1 MLAISFFTLL
11 LLSVPVAFV
20 LAITALLFIYTSDNT
35 VLLSSYPLQ
44 FFGGLENY
52 GLLALPLF
60 ILLGECMHEGG
71 IARRLMAA
79 AAACIGSVR
88 GGLAYINLLANMMLA
103 SILGSTVA
111 QVTIMARIAVPQ
123 MQQAGYRKDTA
134 ITITAL
140 GGLLAPI
147 MPPSM
152 LFIIYGVIAQIS
164 IGDLFLAGIVPG
176 LLLSLAF
183 LAIIG
188 VLAKK
193 HQYPYTEHQNSKQRC
208 KALFQSLPAVMIP
221 IIIIGCILGGI
232 ATPTEAAAIACI
244 VSILV
249 GKYIYKELHFAF
261 IGPALIRAAQNAAVV
276 LLLIAASHV
285 FGWVI
290 TFENLPAQFADWIQQ
305 VTSSPPVFLFLVVLA
320 LLIMGMVMDPIP
332 IIILV
337 VPVLLPVA
345 MDHYGI
351 NPFHFG
357 VVLCLSLVLGLLTP
371 PIGSALFV
379 ASSLSGIKAERI
391 ARLALPYLFAAL
403 AVIALLVLLPA
414 LSLVFI
420 PSP

>member
-1 MLAISFFTLL
+1 MVAASFFVLL
-11 LLSVPVAFV
+11 LLSVPIAFV
-20 LAITALLFIYTSDNT
+20 LAITALVYIYASEHT

-79 AAACIGSVR
+79 AAALIGSVK
-88 GGLAYINLLANMMLA
+88 GGLAYINLLANMMMA

-111 QVTIMARIAVPQ
+111 QVTIMTRIAVPE
-123 MQQAGYRKDTA
+123 MEKAGYPKDVS

-147 MPPSM
+147 IPPSM

-164 IGDLFLAGIVPG
+164 IGDLFLAGIIPG

-188 VLAKK
+188 WLARKNN
-193 HQYPYTEHQNSKQRC
+193 YPYTQRQTSHQRLH
-208 KALFQSLPAVMIP
+208 ALLHSLPSVMIP

-232 ATPTEAAAIACI
+232 ATPTEAAVIACLA
-244 VSILV
+244 SILI
-249 GKYIYKELHFAF
+249 GKFIYKELSFSF
-261 IGPALIRAAQNAAVV
+261 IGPALVRAAQNCAIV
-276 LLLIAASHV
+276 LLLIAASQV

-290 TFENLPAQFADWIQQ
+290 TFENLPMLFSDWVQQ
-305 VTSSPPVFLFLVVLA
+305 VAQSPTTFLFLIVAA
-320 LLIMGMVMDPIP
+320 LLLIGMVMDPIP
-332 IIILV
+332 VIILV

-345 MDHYGI
+345 TNIYHID
-351 NPFHFG
+351 PFHFG

-379 ASSLSGIKAERI
+379 ASSLSGVKAERI
-391 ARLALPYLFAAL
+391 AVLSIPYLLAAI
-403 AVIALLVLLPA
+403 AVIALIVLFPA
-414 LSLVFI
+414 LTLFFI
-420 PSP
+420 HCK

>member
-1 MLAISFFTLL
+1 MVAASFFVLL
-11 LLSVPVAFV
+11 LLSVPIAFV
-20 LAITALLFIYTSDNT
+20 LAITALVYIYASEHT

-79 AAACIGSVR
+79 AAALIGSVK
-88 GGLAYINLLANMMLA
+88 GGLAYINLLANMMMA

-111 QVTIMARIAVPQ
+111 QVTIMTRIAVPE
-123 MQQAGYRKDTA
+123 MEKAGYPKDVS

-147 MPPSM
+147 IPPSM

-164 IGDLFLAGIVPG
+164 IGDLFLAGIIPG

-188 VLAKK
+188 WLARKNNYPCTQRQTS
-193 HQYPYTEHQNSKQRC
+193 HQRLH
-208 KALFQSLPAVMIP
+208 ALLHSLPSVMIP

-232 ATPTEAAAIACI
+232 ATPTEAAVIACLA
-244 VSILV
+244 SILI
-249 GKYIYKELHFAF
+249 GKFVYKELSFSF
-261 IGPALIRAAQNAAVV
+261 IGPALVRAAQNCAIV
-276 LLLIAASHV
+276 LLLIAASQV

-290 TFENLPAQFADWIQQ
+290 TFENLPMLFSDWVQQ
-305 VTSSPPVFLFLVVLA
+305 VAQSPTTFLFLIVAA
-320 LLIMGMVMDPIP
+320 LLLIGMVMDPIP
-332 IIILV
+332 VIILV

-345 MDHYGI
+345 TNIYHID
-351 NPFHFG
+351 PFHFG

-379 ASSLSGIKAERI
+379 ASSLSGVKAERI
-391 ARLALPYLFAAL
+391 AVLSIPYLLAAI
-403 AVIALLVLLPA
+403 AVIALIVLFPA
-414 LSLVFI
+414 LTLFFI
-420 PSP
+420 H

>member
-1 MLAISFFTLL
+1 MVAASFFVLL
-11 LLSVPVAFV
+11 LLSVPIAFV
-20 LAITALLFIYTSDNT
+20 LAITALVYIYASEHT

-79 AAACIGSVR
+79 AAALIGSVK
-88 GGLAYINLLANMMLA
+88 GGLAYINLLANMMMA

-111 QVTIMARIAVPQ
+111 QVTIMTRIAVPE
-123 MQQAGYRKDTA
+123 MEKAGYPKDVS

-147 MPPSM
+147 IPPSM

-164 IGDLFLAGIVPG
+164 IGDLFLAGIIPG

-188 VLAKK
+188 LLARKNN
-193 HQYPYTEHQNSKQRC
+193 YPYTQRQTSHQRLH
-208 KALFQSLPAVMIP
+208 ALLHSLPSVMIP

-232 ATPTEAAAIACI
+232 ATPTEAAVIACLA
-244 VSILV
+244 SILI
-249 GKYIYKELHFAF
+249 GKFIYKELSFSF
-261 IGPALIRAAQNAAVV
+261 IGPALVRAAQNCAIV
-276 LLLIAASHV
+276 LLLIAASQV

-290 TFENLPAQFADWIQQ
+290 TFENLPMLFSDWVQQ
-305 VTSSPPVFLFLVVLA
+305 VAQSPTTFLFLIVAA
-320 LLIMGMVMDPIP
+320 LLLIGMVMDPIP
-332 IIILV
+332 VIILV

-345 MDHYGI
+345 TNIYHID
-351 NPFHFG
+351 PFHFG

-379 ASSLSGIKAERI
+379 ASSLSGVKAERI
-391 ARLALPYLFAAL
+391 AVLSIPYLLAAI
-403 AVIALLVLLPA
+403 AVIALIVLFPA
-414 LSLVFI
+414 LTLFFI
-420 PSP
+420 H

>member
-1 MLAISFFTLL
+1 MVAASFFVLL
-11 LLSVPVAFV
+11 LLSVPIAFV
-20 LAITALLFIYTSDNT
+20 LAITALVYIYASEHT

-79 AAACIGSVR
+79 AAALIGSVK
-88 GGLAYINLLANMMLA
+88 GGLAYINLLANMMMA

-111 QVTIMARIAVPQ
+111 QVTIMTRIAVPE
-123 MQQAGYRKDTA
+123 MEKAGYPKDVS

-147 MPPSM
+147 IPPSM

-164 IGDLFLAGIVPG
+164 IGDLFLAGIIPG

-188 VLAKK
+188 WLARKNN
-193 HQYPYTEHQNSKQRC
+193 YPYTQRQTSHQRLH
-208 KALFQSLPAVMIP
+208 ALLHSLPSVMIP

-232 ATPTEAAAIACI
+232 ATPTEAAVIACLA
-244 VSILV
+244 SILI
-249 GKYIYKELHFAF
+249 GKFVYKELSFSF
-261 IGPALIRAAQNAAVV
+261 IGPALVRAAQNCAIV
-276 LLLIAASHV
+276 LLLIAASQV

-290 TFENLPAQFADWIQQ
+290 TFENLPMLFSDWVQQ
-305 VTSSPPVFLFLVVLA
+305 VAQSPTTFLFLIVAA
-320 LLIMGMVMDPIP
+320 LLLIGMVMDPIP
-332 IIILV
+332 VIILV

-345 MDHYGI
+345 TNIYHID
-351 NPFHFG
+351 PFHFG

-379 ASSLSGIKAERI
+379 ASSLSGVKAERI
-391 ARLALPYLFAAL
+391 AVLSIPYLLATI
-403 AVIALLVLLPA
+403 AVIALIVLFPA
-414 LSLVFI
+414 LTLFFI
-420 PSP
+420 H

>member
-1 MLAISFFTLL
+1 MVAASFFVLL
-11 LLSVPVAFV
+11 LLSVPIAFV
-20 LAITALLFIYTSDNT
+20 LAITALVYIYASEHT

-79 AAACIGSVR
+79 AAALIGSVK
-88 GGLAYINLLANMMLA
+88 GGLAYINLLANMMMA

-111 QVTIMARIAVPQ
+111 QVTIMTRIAVPE
-123 MQQAGYRKDTA
+123 MEKAGYPKDVS

-147 MPPSM
+147 IPPSM

-164 IGDLFLAGIVPG
+164 IGDLFLAGIIPG

-188 VLAKK
+188 WLARKNN
-193 HQYPYTEHQNSKQRC
+193 YPYTQRQTSHQRLH
-208 KALFQSLPAVMIP
+208 ALLHSLPSVMIP

-232 ATPTEAAAIACI
+232 ATPTEAAVIACLA
-244 VSILV
+244 SILI
-249 GKYIYKELHFAF
+249 GKFVYKELSFSF
-261 IGPALIRAAQNAAVV
+261 IGPALVRAAQNCAIV
-276 LLLIAASHV
+276 LLLIAASQV

-290 TFENLPAQFADWIQQ
+290 TFENLPMLFSDWVQQ
-305 VTSSPPVFLFLVVLA
+305 VAQSPTTFLFLIVAA
-320 LLIMGMVMDPIP
+320 LLLIGMVMDPIP
-332 IIILV
+332 VIILV

-345 MDHYGI
+345 TNIYHID
-351 NPFHFG
+351 PFHFG

-379 ASSLSGIKAERI
+379 ASSLSGVKAERI
-391 ARLALPYLFAAL
+391 AMLSIPYLLAAI
-403 AVIALLVLLPA
+403 AVIALIVLFPA
-414 LSLVFI
+414 LTLFFI
-420 PSP
+420 H

>member
-1 MLAISFFTLL
+1 MVAASFFVLL
-11 LLSVPVAFV
+11 LLSVPIAFV
-20 LAITALLFIYTSDNT
+20 LAITALVYIYASEHT

-79 AAACIGSVR
+79 AAALIGSVK
-88 GGLAYINLLANMMLA
+88 GGLAYINLLANMMMA
-103 SILGSTVA
+103 STLGSTVA
-111 QVTIMARIAVPQ
+111 QVTIMTRIAVPE
-123 MQQAGYRKDTA
+123 MEKAGYPKDVS

-147 MPPSM
+147 IPPSM

-164 IGDLFLAGIVPG
+164 IGDLFLAGIIPG

-188 VLAKK
+188 LLARKNN
-193 HQYPYTEHQNSKQRC
+193 YPYTQRQTSHQRLH
-208 KALFQSLPAVMIP
+208 ALLHSLPSVMIP

-232 ATPTEAAAIACI
+232 ATPTEAAVIACLA
-244 VSILV
+244 SILI
-249 GKYIYKELHFAF
+249 GKFVYKELSFSF
-261 IGPALIRAAQNAAVV
+261 IGPALVRAAQNCAIV
-276 LLLIAASHV
+276 LLLIAASQV

-290 TFENLPAQFADWIQQ
+290 TFENLPMLFSDWVQQ
-305 VTSSPPVFLFLVVLA
+305 VAQSPTTFLFLIVAA
-320 LLIMGMVMDPIP
+320 LLLIGMVMDPIP
-332 IIILV
+332 VIILV

-345 MDHYGI
+345 TNIYHID
-351 NPFHFG
+351 PFHFG

-379 ASSLSGIKAERI
+379 ASSLSGVKAERI
-391 ARLALPYLFAAL
+391 AVLSIPYLLAAI
-403 AVIALLVLLPA
+403 AVIALIVLFPA
-414 LSLVFI
+414 LTLFFI
-420 PSP
+420 H

>member
-1 MLAISFFTLL
+1 MVAASFFVLL
-11 LLSVPVAFV
+11 LLSVPIAFV
-20 LAITALLFIYTSDNT
+20 LAITALVYIYASEHT

-79 AAACIGSVR
+79 AAALIGSVK
-88 GGLAYINLLANMMLA
+88 GGLAYINLLANMMMA

-111 QVTIMARIAVPQ
+111 QVTIMTRIAVPE
-123 MQQAGYRKDTA
+123 MEKAGYPKDVS

-147 MPPSM
+147 IPPSM

-164 IGDLFLAGIVPG
+164 IGDLFLAGIIPG

-188 VLAKK
+188 WLARKNN
-193 HQYPYTEHQNSKQRC
+193 YPYTQRQTSHQRLH
-208 KALFQSLPAVMIP
+208 ALLHSLPSVMIP

-232 ATPTEAAAIACI
+232 ATPTEAAVIACLA
-244 VSILV
+244 SILI
-249 GKYIYKELHFAF
+249 GKFIYKELSFSF
-261 IGPALIRAAQNAAVV
+261 IGPALVRAAQNCAIV
-276 LLLIAASHV
+276 LLLIAASQV

-290 TFENLPAQFADWIQQ
+290 TFENLPMLFSDWVQQ
-305 VTSSPPVFLFLVVLA
+305 VAQSPTTFLFLIVAA
-320 LLIMGMVMDPIP
+320 LLLIGMVMDPIP
-332 IIILV
+332 VIILV

-345 MDHYGI
+345 TNIYHID
-351 NPFHFG
+351 PFHFG

-379 ASSLSGIKAERI
+379 ASSLSGVKAERI
-391 ARLALPYLFAAL
+391 AVLSIPYLLAAI
-403 AVIALLVLLPA
+403 AVIALIVLFPA
-414 LSLVFI
+414 LTLFFI
-420 PSP
+420 H

>member
-1 MLAISFFTLL
+1 MVAASFFVLL
-11 LLSVPVAFV
+11 LLSVPIAFV
-20 LAITALLFIYTSDNT
+20 LAITALVYIYASEHT

-79 AAACIGSVR
+79 AAALIGSVK
-88 GGLAYINLLANMMLA
+88 GGLAYINLLANMMMA

-111 QVTIMARIAVPQ
+111 QVTIMTRIAVPE
-123 MQQAGYRKDTA
+123 MEKAGYPKDVS

-147 MPPSM
+147 IPPSM

-164 IGDLFLAGIVPG
+164 IGDLFLAGIIPG

-188 VLAKK
+188 WLARKNN
-193 HQYPYTEHQNSKQRC
+193 YPYTQRQTSHQRLH
-208 KALFQSLPAVMIP
+208 ALLHSLPSVMIP

-232 ATPTEAAAIACI
+232 ATPTEAAVIACLA
-244 VSILV
+244 SILI
-249 GKYIYKELHFAF
+249 GKFIYKELSFSF
-261 IGPALIRAAQNAAVV
+261 IGPALVRAAQNCAIV
-276 LLLIAASHV
+276 LLLIAASQV

-290 TFENLPAQFADWIQQ
+290 TFENLPMLFSDWVQQ
-305 VTSSPPVFLFLVVLA
+305 VAQSPTTFLFLIVVA
-320 LLIMGMVMDPIP
+320 LLLIGMVMDPIP
-332 IIILV
+332 VIILV

-345 MDHYGI
+345 TNIYHID
-351 NPFHFG
+351 PFHFG

-379 ASSLSGIKAERI
+379 ASSLSGVKAERI
-391 ARLALPYLFAAL
+391 AVLSIPYLLAAI
-403 AVIALLVLLPA
+403 AVIALIVLFPA
-414 LSLVFI
+414 LTLFFI
-420 PSP
+420 H

>member
-1 MLAISFFTLL
+1 MVAASFFVLL
-11 LLSVPVAFV
+11 LLSVPIAFV
-20 LAITALLFIYTSDNT
+20 LAITALIYIYASEHT

-79 AAACIGSVR
+79 AAALIGSVK
-88 GGLAYINLLANMMLA
+88 GGLAYINLLANMMMA

-111 QVTIMARIAVPQ
+111 QVTIMTRIAVPE
-123 MQQAGYRKDTA
+123 MEKAGYPKDVS

-147 MPPSM
+147 IPPSM

-164 IGDLFLAGIVPG
+164 IGDLFLAGIIPG

-188 VLAKK
+188 WLARKNN
-193 HQYPYTEHQNSKQRC
+193 YPYTQRQTSHQRLH
-208 KALFQSLPAVMIP
+208 ALLHSLPSVMIP

-232 ATPTEAAAIACI
+232 ATPTEAAVIACLA
-244 VSILV
+244 SILI
-249 GKYIYKELHFAF
+249 GKFVYKELSFSF
-261 IGPALIRAAQNAAVV
+261 IGPALVRAAQNCAIV
-276 LLLIAASHV
+276 LLLIAASQV

-290 TFENLPAQFADWIQQ
+290 TFENLPMLFSDWVQQ
-305 VTSSPPVFLFLVVLA
+305 VAQSPTTFLFLIVAA
-320 LLIMGMVMDPIP
+320 LLLIGMVMDPIP
-332 IIILV
+332 VIILV

-345 MDHYGI
+345 TNIYHID
-351 NPFHFG
+351 PFHFG

-379 ASSLSGIKAERI
+379 ASSLSGVKAERI
-391 ARLALPYLFAAL
+391 AVLSIPYLLAAI
-403 AVIALLVLLPA
+403 AVIALIVLFPA
-414 LSLVFI
+414 LTLFFI
-420 PSP
+420 H

>member
-1 MLAISFFTLL
+1 MVAASFFVLL
-11 LLSVPVAFV
+11 LLSVPIAFV
-20 LAITALLFIYTSDNT
+20 LAITALVYIYASEHT

-79 AAACIGSVR
+79 AAALIGSVK
-88 GGLAYINLLANMMLA
+88 GGLAYINLLANMMMA

-111 QVTIMARIAVPQ
+111 QVTIMTRIAVPE
-123 MQQAGYRKDTA
+123 MEKAGYPKDVS

-147 MPPSM
+147 IPPSM

-164 IGDLFLAGIVPG
+164 IGDLFLAGIIPG

-188 VLAKK
+188 WLARKNN
-193 HQYPYTEHQNSKQRC
+193 YPYTQRQTSHQRLH
-208 KALFQSLPAVMIP
+208 ALLHSLPSVMIP

-232 ATPTEAAAIACI
+232 ATPTEAAVIACLA
-244 VSILV
+244 SILI
-249 GKYIYKELHFAF
+249 GKFIYKELSFSF
-261 IGPALIRAAQNAAVV
+261 IGPALVRAAQNCAIV
-276 LLLIAASHV
+276 LLLIAASQV

-290 TFENLPAQFADWIQQ
+290 TFENLPMLFSDWVQQ
-305 VTSSPPVFLFLVVLA
+305 VAQSPTTFLFLIVAA
-320 LLIMGMVMDPIP
+320 LLLIGMVMDPIP
-332 IIILV
+332 VIILV

-345 MDHYGI
+345 TNIYHID
-351 NPFHFG
+351 PFHFG

-379 ASSLSGIKAERI
+379 ASSLSGVKAERI
-391 ARLALPYLFAAL
+391 AVLSIPYLLATI
-403 AVIALLVLLPA
+403 AVIALIVLFPA
-414 LSLVFI
+414 LTLFFI
-420 PSP
+420 H

>member
-1 MLAISFFTLL
+1 MVAASFFVLL
-11 LLSVPVAFV
+11 LLSVPIAFV
-20 LAITALLFIYTSDNT
+20 LAITALVYIYASEHT

-71 IARRLMAA
+71 IARRLMAVA
-79 AAACIGSVR
+79 AALIGSVK
-88 GGLAYINLLANMMLA
+88 GGLAYINLLANMMMA

-111 QVTIMARIAVPQ
+111 QVTIMTRIAVPE
-123 MQQAGYRKDTA
+123 MEKAGYPKDVS

-147 MPPSM
+147 IPPSM

-164 IGDLFLAGIVPG
+164 IGDLFLAGIIPG

-188 VLAKK
+188 WLARKNN
-193 HQYPYTEHQNSKQRC
+193 YPYTQRQTSHQRLH
-208 KALFQSLPAVMIP
+208 ALLHSLPSVMIP

-232 ATPTEAAAIACI
+232 ATPTEAAVIACLA
-244 VSILV
+244 SILI
-249 GKYIYKELHFAF
+249 GKFVYKELSFSF
-261 IGPALIRAAQNAAVV
+261 IGPALVRAAQNCAIV
-276 LLLIAASHV
+276 LLLIAASQV

-290 TFENLPAQFADWIQQ
+290 TFENLPMLFSDWVQQ
-305 VTSSPPVFLFLVVLA
+305 VAQSPTTFLFLIVAA
-320 LLIMGMVMDPIP
+320 LLLIGMVMDPIP
-332 IIILV
+332 VIILV

-345 MDHYGI
+345 TNIYHID
-351 NPFHFG
+351 PFHFG

-379 ASSLSGIKAERI
+379 ASSLSGVKAERI
-391 ARLALPYLFAAL
+391 AVLSIPYLLAAI
-403 AVIALLVLLPA
+403 AVIALIVLFPA
-414 LSLVFI
+414 LTLFFI
-420 PSP
+420 H

>member
-1 MLAISFFTLL
+1 MVAASFFVLL
-11 LLSVPVAFV
+11 LLSVPIAFV
-20 LAITALLFIYTSDNT
+20 LAITALVYIYASEHT

-79 AAACIGSVR
+79 AAALIGSVK
-88 GGLAYINLLANMMLA
+88 GGLAYINLLANMMMA

-111 QVTIMARIAVPQ
+111 QVTIMTRIAVPE
-123 MQQAGYRKDTA
+123 MEKAGYPKDVS

-147 MPPSM
+147 IPPSM

-164 IGDLFLAGIVPG
+164 IGDLFLAGIIPG

-188 VLAKK
+188 LLARKNN
-193 HQYPYTEHQNSKQRC
+193 YPYTQRQTSHQRLH
-208 KALFQSLPAVMIP
+208 ALLHSLPSVMIP

-232 ATPTEAAAIACI
+232 ATPTEAAVIACLA
-244 VSILV
+244 SILI
-249 GKYIYKELHFAF
+249 GKFVYKELSFSF
-261 IGPALIRAAQNAAVV
+261 IGPALVRAAQNCAIV
-276 LLLIAASHV
+276 LLLIAASQV

-290 TFENLPAQFADWIQQ
+290 TFENLPMLFSDWVQQ
-305 VTSSPPVFLFLVVLA
+305 VAQSPTTFLFLIVAA
-320 LLIMGMVMDPIP
+320 LLLIGMVMDPIP
-332 IIILV
+332 VIILV

-345 MDHYGI
+345 TNIYHID
-351 NPFHFG
+351 PFHFG

-379 ASSLSGIKAERI
+379 ASSLSGVKAERI
-391 ARLALPYLFAAL
+391 AVLSIPYLLATI
-403 AVIALLVLLPA
+403 AVIALIVLFPA
-414 LSLVFI
+414 LTLFFI
-420 PSP
+420 H

>member
-1 MLAISFFTLL
+1 MVAASFFVLL
-11 LLSVPVAFV
+11 LLSVPIAFV
-20 LAITALLFIYTSDNT
+20 LAITALIYIYASEHA

-79 AAACIGSVR
+79 AAALIGSVK
-88 GGLAYINLLANMMLA
+88 GGLAYINLLANMMMA

-111 QVTIMARIAVPQ
+111 QVTIMTRIAVPE
-123 MQQAGYRKDTA
+123 MEKAGYPKDVS

-147 MPPSM
+147 IPPSM

-164 IGDLFLAGIVPG
+164 IGDLFLAGIIPG

-188 VLAKK
+188 WLARKNN
-193 HQYPYTEHQNSKQRC
+193 YPYTQRQTSHQRLH
-208 KALFQSLPAVMIP
+208 ALLHSLPSVMIP

-232 ATPTEAAAIACI
+232 ATPTEAAVIACL
-244 VSILV
+244 VSILI
-249 GKYIYKELHFAF
+249 GKFIYKELSFSF
-261 IGPALIRAAQNAAVV
+261 IGPALVRAAQNCAIV
-276 LLLIAASHV
+276 LLLIAASQV

-290 TFENLPAQFADWIQQ
+290 TFENLPMLFSDWVQQ
-305 VTSSPPVFLFLVVLA
+305 VAQSPTTFLFLIVAA
-320 LLIMGMVMDPIP
+320 LLLIGMVMDPIP
-332 IIILV
+332 VIILV

-345 MDHYGI
+345 TNIYHID
-351 NPFHFG
+351 PFHFG

-379 ASSLSGIKAERI
+379 ASSLSGVKAERI
-391 ARLALPYLFAAL
+391 AVLSIPYLLAAI
-403 AVIALLVLLPA
+403 AVIALIVLFPA
-414 LSLVFI
+414 LTLFFI
-420 PSP
+420 H

>member
-1 MLAISFFTLL
+1 MVAASFFVLL
-11 LLSVPVAFV
+11 LLSVPIAFV
-20 LAITALLFIYTSDNT
+20 LAITALIYIYASEHT

-79 AAACIGSVR
+79 AAALIGSVK
-88 GGLAYINLLANMMLA
+88 GGLAYINLLANMMMA

-111 QVTIMARIAVPQ
+111 QVTIMTRIAVPE
-123 MQQAGYRKDTA
+123 MEKAGYPKDVS

-147 MPPSM
+147 IPPSM

-164 IGDLFLAGIVPG
+164 IGDLFLAGIIPG

-188 VLAKK
+188 WLARKNN
-193 HQYPYTEHQNSKQRC
+193 YPYTQRQTSHQRLH
-208 KALFQSLPAVMIP
+208 ALLHSLPSVMIP

-232 ATPTEAAAIACI
+232 ATPTEAAVIACLA
-244 VSILV
+244 SILI
-249 GKYIYKELHFAF
+249 GKFIYKELSFSF
-261 IGPALIRAAQNAAVV
+261 IGPALVRAAQNCAIV
-276 LLLIAASHV
+276 LLLIAASQV

-290 TFENLPAQFADWIQQ
+290 TFENLPMLFSDWVQQ
-305 VTSSPPVFLFLVVLA
+305 VAQSPTTFLFLIVAA
-320 LLIMGMVMDPIP
+320 LLLIGMVMDPIP
-332 IIILV
+332 VIILV

-345 MDHYGI
+345 TNIYHID
-351 NPFHFG
+351 PFHFG

-379 ASSLSGIKAERI
+379 ASSLSGVKAERI
-391 ARLALPYLFAAL
+391 AVLSIPYLLAAI
-403 AVIALLVLLPA
+403 AVIALIVLFPA
-414 LSLVFI
+414 LTLFFI
-420 PSP
+420 H

>member
-1 MLAISFFTLL
+1 MVAASFFVLL
-11 LLSVPVAFV
+11 LLSVPIAFV
-20 LAITALLFIYTSDNT
+20 LAITALIYIYASEHA

-79 AAACIGSVR
+79 AAALIGSVK
-88 GGLAYINLLANMMLA
+88 GGLAYINLLANMMMA

-111 QVTIMARIAVPQ
+111 QVTIMTRIAVPE
-123 MQQAGYRKDTA
+123 MEKAGYPKDVS

-147 MPPSM
+147 IPPSM

-164 IGDLFLAGIVPG
+164 IGDLFLAGIIPG

-188 VLAKK
+188 WLARKNN
-193 HQYPYTEHQNSKQRC
+193 YPYTQRQTSHQRLH
-208 KALFQSLPAVMIP
+208 ALLHSLPSVMIP
-221 IIIIGCILGGI
+221 IIIIGCILEGI
-232 ATPTEAAAIACI
+232 ATPTEAAVIACL
-244 VSILV
+244 VSILI
-249 GKYIYKELHFAF
+249 GKFIYKELSFSF
-261 IGPALIRAAQNAAVV
+261 IGPALVRAAQNCAIV
-276 LLLIAASHV
+276 LLLIAASQV

-290 TFENLPAQFADWIQQ
+290 TFENLPMLFSDWVQQ
-305 VTSSPPVFLFLVVLA
+305 VAQSPTTFLFLIVAA
-320 LLIMGMVMDPIP
+320 LLLIGMVMDPIP
-332 IIILV
+332 VIILV

-345 MDHYGI
+345 TNIYHID
-351 NPFHFG
+351 PFHFG

-379 ASSLSGIKAERI
+379 ASSLSGVKAERI
-391 ARLALPYLFAAL
+391 AVLSIPYLLAAI
-403 AVIALLVLLPA
+403 AVIALIVLFPA
-414 LSLVFI
+414 LTLFFI
-420 PSP
+420 H

>member
-1 MLAISFFTLL
+1 MVAASFFVLL
-11 LLSVPVAFV
+11 LLSVPIAFV
-20 LAITALLFIYTSDNT
+20 LAITALVYIYASEHT

-79 AAACIGSVR
+79 AAALIGSVK
-88 GGLAYINLLANMMLA
+88 GGLAYINLLANMMMA

-111 QVTIMARIAVPQ
+111 QVTIMTRIAVPE
-123 MQQAGYRKDTA
+123 MEKAGYPKDVS

-147 MPPSM
+147 IPPSM

-164 IGDLFLAGIVPG
+164 IGDLFLAGIIPG

-188 VLAKK
+188 WLARKNN
-193 HQYPYTEHQNSKQRC
+193 YPYTQRQTSHQRLH
-208 KALFQSLPAVMIP
+208 ALLHSLPSVMIP

-232 ATPTEAAAIACI
+232 ATPTEAAVIACLA
-244 VSILV
+244 SILI
-249 GKYIYKELHFAF
+249 GKFVYKELSFSF
-261 IGPALIRAAQNAAVV
+261 IGPALVRAAQNCAIV
-276 LLLIAASHV
+276 LLLIAASQV

-290 TFENLPAQFADWIQQ
+290 TFENLPLLFSDWVQQ
-305 VTSSPPVFLFLVVLA
+305 VAQSPTTFLFLIVAA
-320 LLIMGMVMDPIP
+320 LLLIGMVMDPIP
-332 IIILV
+332 VIILV

-345 MDHYGI
+345 TNIYHID
-351 NPFHFG
+351 PFHFG

-379 ASSLSGIKAERI
+379 ASSLSGVKAERI
-391 ARLALPYLFAAL
+391 AVLSIPYLLAAI
-403 AVIALLVLLPA
+403 AVIALIVLFPA
-414 LSLVFI
+414 LTLFFI
-420 PSP
+420 H

>member
-1 MLAISFFTLL
+1 MVAASFFVLL
-11 LLSVPVAFV
+11 LLSVPIAFV
-20 LAITALLFIYTSDNT
+20 LAITALVYIYASEHT

-79 AAACIGSVR
+79 AAALIGSVK
-88 GGLAYINLLANMMLA
+88 GGLAYINLLANMMMA

-111 QVTIMARIAVPQ
+111 QVTIMTRIAVPE
-123 MQQAGYRKDTA
+123 MEKAGYPKDVS

-147 MPPSM
+147 IPPSM

-164 IGDLFLAGIVPG
+164 IGDLFLAGIIPG

-188 VLAKK
+188 WLARKNN
-193 HQYPYTEHQNSKQRC
+193 YPYTQRQTSHQRLH
-208 KALFQSLPAVMIP
+208 ALLHSLPSVMIP

-232 ATPTEAAAIACI
+232 ATPTEAAVIACLA
-244 VSILV
+244 SILI
-249 GKYIYKELHFAF
+249 GKFVYKELSFSF
-261 IGPALIRAAQNAAVV
+261 IGPALVRAAQNCAIV
-276 LLLIAASHV
+276 LLLIAASQV

-290 TFENLPAQFADWIQQ
+290 TFENLPMLFSDWVQQ
-305 VTSSPPVFLFLVVLA
+305 VAQSPTTFLFLIVAA
-320 LLIMGMVMDPIP
+320 LLLIGMVMDPIP
-332 IIILV
+332 VIILV

-345 MDHYGI
+345 TNIYHID
-351 NPFHFG
+351 PFHFG

-379 ASSLSGIKAERI
+379 ASSLSGVKAERI
-391 ARLALPYLFAAL
+391 AVLSIPYLLAAI
-403 AVIALLVLLPA
+403 AVIALIVLFPA
-414 LSLVFI
+414 LTLFFI
-420 PSP
+420 H